1 MMFLGFWRQIV
12 FKLIKPDTS
21 IFTVLKAKK
30 DILKTKI
37 SS

>member
-1 MMFLGFWRQIV
+1 MFLGFWMQIV
-12 FKLIKPDTS
+12 FKLVKPDTS

-37 SS
+37 FS

>member
-1 MMFLGFWRQIV
+1 MMFLGFWGQIV
-12 FKLIKPDTS
+12 FKLVKPDTS

-30 DILKTKI
+30 DILKTKM